1 MIRAIFGEAL
11 IFLLPFAAFALFLIL
26 RRRNPFQIAAWS
38 DSTVWLVIA
47 GLACV
52 VIALIITGLTSERQT
67 GAFVP
72 PHLEDGR
79 IVPGQFR

>member
-11 IFLLPFAAFALFLIL
+11 LFFLPFALFALFLIL
-26 RRRNPFQIAAWS
+26 KRRNPFRLAAWS

-52 VIALIITGLTSERQT
+52 IVALIFTGLTSERQT
-67 GAFVP
+67 GGFQP
-72 PHLEDGR
+72 PRLEDGR
-79 IVPGQFR
+79 VVPGQFR

>member
-1 MIRAIFGEAL
+1 MIRAVIEEAL
-11 IFLLPFAAFALFLIL
+11 LFLIPFGIFALFLIL
-26 RRRNPFQIAAWS
+26 KRRNPFHLVHWS
-38 DSTVWLVIA
+38 ESTAWLVIA

-52 VIALIITGLTSERQT
+52 VGALVITGLTAQRQT

-72 PHLEDGR
+72 PHLENGR